1 MNTQIQKSIHLP
13 LMVAGAAAI
22 LLSSVAMA
30 IVPIAGWLQNSAA
43 SVDAIV
49 VQEQLPEIP
58 AAPPAVATAGA
69 SKARVNAR
77 CDECGVIE
85 SMRRV
90 AAAGNLPAVYEIT
103 VRMRDGSIRVN
114 SEASPANWRPGE
126 RIILIAGGSQSGR

>member
-58 AAPPAVATAGA
+58 AAPPAVDRKST
-69 SKARVNAR
+69 R
-77 CDECGVIE
+77 
-85 SMRRV
+85 
-90 AAAGNLPAVYEIT
+90 L
-103 VRMRDGSIRVN
+103 N
-114 SEASPANWRPGE
+114 SSHG
-126 RIILIAGGSQSGR
+126 